1 MRSSASGSTLPGV
14 RHSLGIAALL
24 CVACGEPP
32 PAAPSAV
39 ISADP
44 AYVCLDDDFATEI
57 SLDAG
62 DSQSHLTLVPVAP
75 DPDEPPLSF
84 SWSFG
89 GAEHRIVEGDVHAQ
103 TLLVSTRGDRPLHVS
118 LHVENS
124 EGGEADALFSIAVT
138 PCP

>member
-1 MRSSASGSTLPGV
+1 
-14 RHSLGIAALL
+14 LGIAALL

-32 PAAPSAV
+32 AAAPSAV

-44 AYVCLDDDFATEI
+44 TSVCLGDDFASEI
-57 SLDAG
+57 RLDAG

-75 DPDEPPLSF
+75 NPDEPPLAF
-84 SWSFG
+84 SWSFA

-103 TLLVSTRGDRPLHVS
+103 TLLITSRGDRPLHVS
-118 LHVENS
+118 LHVKNS
-124 EGGEADALFSIAVT
+124 EGGEADALLSIAVT